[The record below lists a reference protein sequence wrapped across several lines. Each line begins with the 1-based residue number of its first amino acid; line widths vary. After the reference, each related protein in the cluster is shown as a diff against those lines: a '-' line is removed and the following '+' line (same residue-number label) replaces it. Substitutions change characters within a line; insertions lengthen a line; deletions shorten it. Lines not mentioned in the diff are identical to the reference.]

1 MLSKIRK
8 HFLFLRKNKLLQM
21 KTVLSTSLLVL
32 FITAIFSCNVNEE
45 ILSEPNTTVT
55 DNTNNESPVNNP
67 EPSTKNFQLLSLGD
81 SYTIGES
88 VCETCRFPEQLKDSL
103 ITHYGSNYN
112 FNLKIIARTG
122 WTTSNLINGIAS
134 ETLQNNFDL
143 VTLLI
148 GVNNQYQRKP
158 FSEYQTEFPQLVNT
172 SINLAK
178 GDKTNVIVISIP
190 DYAYTP
196 YGNGNETIS
205 KEIDTYNAFA
215 KNYCDQN
222 NITFVNITDITRL
235 GLTNT
240 DLVASDGLH
249 PSVLAYSFFV
259 EKVLPIS
266 IQKLND

>member
-1 MLSKIRK
+1 
-8 HFLFLRKNKLLQM
+8 M
-21 KTVLSTSLLVL
+21 KTLLSTLLLAL
-32 FITAIFSCNVNEE
+32 FITAIFSCNVSEE
-45 ILSEPNTTVT
+45 VISKSNTTVP
-55 DNTNNESPVNNP
+55 DNTNNDPPLNNP
-67 EPSTKNFQLLSLGD
+67 EPSAKNFQLLSLGD

-103 ITHYGSNYN
+103 MSRYDSSYS
-112 FNLKIIARTG
+112 FDLKVIARTG
-122 WTTSNLINGIAS
+122 WTTSNLINGINS
-134 ETLQNNFDL
+134 ENLQDNYDL

-148 GVNNQYQRKP
+148 GVNNQYQRQP
-158 FSEYQTEFPQLVNT
+158 FSVYQTEFPQLVNT
-172 SINLAK
+172 SISLAK
-178 GDKTNVIVISIP
+178 DDKTNVIVISIP

-235 GLTNT
+235 GLTNP

-249 PSVLAYSFFV
+249 PSTLAYSFFV
-259 EKVLPIS
+259 EKLLPIS
-266 IQKLND
+266 LQKLND